1 MSLKVNRRAFVSSA
15 GSLALCVSMLPSHAA
30 NRDGVSVT
38 GLRVDFI
45 ASPLGVESSKP
56 RLSWLLLSH
65 ARNVR
70 QTAYRVTV
78 ASSAE
83 ALAAGAADLWDSGRV
98 SSSDCFSV
106 VYGGAPLKS
115 RQRCFWRARVWDEH
129 GVASPPSETSF
140 WEMGLLEPSDWS
152 GKWLAAEE
160 ESMREDRAIG
170 FDWIKGPG
178 AKPNRATKFRR
189 VFEIPAK
196 ANATFLLIAN
206 GATHAWLD
214 GTELMSSSA
223 VVGFGLGRAQQV
235 SFPLEAGRHVLAVS
249 VDVARIG
256 ERFGFEGAEM
266 AAFLRV
272 DPTDGH
278 TLRFRAKGWK
288 TALSETSGWNKTGFD
303 DSDWSDA
310 ASVTAARPSPWPPEP
325 AVLLR
330 RPFVTSQQ
338 VHSARLYV
346 TALGGYEIYLNGRKI
361 GDGLLAPESNDF
373 RVRTL
378 YRVHDVTDAI
388 ATGENVLGAMVSDGW
403 YASYARLGRY
413 PWGPPPR
420 RLLAQLELTYAD
432 GTREVIETGPGW
444 QASLAPVVS
453 SEIYDGET
461 YDARLEQPG
470 WASPG
475 FDAGKWWSAWTA
487 SVPPAKPTAQIDP
500 PIRREMTLPAQS
512 VKKVGPAAFVFDFGQ
527 NFAGFAR
534 LKVRGPAGTRIE
546 MRFAEITKDNGEVDQ
561 TNLRSARATEVYV
574 LKGDPA
580 GETYEPHFTYHGFR
594 YVQVTG
600 FPGEPAAENL
610 EGVVIH
616 SDLQFAGRLRI
627 ENPLI
632 DKLWRNTVWSQRS
645 NFMGIPTDCPQ
656 RDERLGWMG
665 DANVFWDAAAFNMDV
680 DSFTRRFMAAVRD
693 AQMESGAFADY
704 SPAAIQWAGA
714 DGKTGAAPGWADAGV
729 CLPWTAWQRYG
740 DTAIIDENWEAMTR
754 YIRYILR
761 ANPDFVWRNGR
772 GSDYGDWLALD
783 AKQPGDPT
791 TPKDLIG
798 TAMWAH
804 SVDCMAQM
812 AQATN
817 RQQDVA
823 QYRKLWAQIVIAFQ
837 RNYVA
842 ADGFVGNGSQTGYI
856 LALRY
861 NLLPTTLRTAAVS
874 KLVSDIKRRGTLLST
889 GFLGTPNSLDVLADA
904 GYSDLVYSLLLRN
917 EFPSWGYMIA
927 KGATTIWERWNGDTG
942 DVAMNSF
949 NHYALGAV
957 CGFMF
962 RRIAGIAPLAP
973 GFRRIGVSTLLDP
986 RVKHVGAEYD
996 SVLGRISTD
1005 WRQRDG
1011 GRLDLDLTIPPN
1023 ATATVHIPTTP
1034 GLQLKEGRRD
1044 VTRVPGIRRVR
1055 HADREAV
1062 LEVASGEYAFTVS

>member
-1 MSLKVNRRAFVSSA
+1 MSLKLSRRAFVSSA
-15 GSLALCVSMLPSHAA
+15 STLAFGASVWPSLAADSGA
-30 NRDGVSVT
+30 VSVT
-38 GLRVDFI
+38 GLRAEYV
-45 ASPLGVESSKP
+45 ASPLGVETNKP
-56 RLSWLLLSH
+56 RLSWLLLSRG
-65 ARNVR
+65 RNVR
-70 QTAYRVTV
+70 QSAYRVTV

-98 SSSDCFSV
+98 NVSDCFSV
-106 VYGGAPLKS
+106 PYGGVPLKS
-115 RQRCFWRARVWDEH
+115 RQRCFWRVRVWDEH
-129 GVASPPSETSF
+129 GVASLPSETSF
-140 WEMGLLEPSDWS
+140 WEMGLLDPSDWS
-152 GKWLAAEE
+152 GQWLAAESE
-160 ESMREDRAIG
+160 KMREDRAVG
-170 FDWIKGPG
+170 FDWIKGPE
-178 AKPNRATKFRR
+178 AKANQTTKFRR
-189 VFEIPAK
+189 VFEIPANG
-196 ANATFLLIAN
+196 NATFLLCAN
-206 GATHAWLD
+206 GATTAKLD
-214 GTELMSSSA
+214 GVQIMSSVA
-223 VVGFGLGRAQQV
+223 TVGFGLGTAQQV
-235 SFPLEAGRHVLAVS
+235 SFPLKAGTHVLAVS
-249 VDVARIG
+249 LGVVQFGR
-256 ERFGFEGAEM
+256 RFRFEGAEI

-272 DPTDGH
+272 DTADGRS
-278 TLRFRAKGWK
+278 LRIGPKGWK
-288 TALSETSGWNKTGFD
+288 TALAEADGWDKTGFD

-310 ASVTAARPSPWPPEP
+310 APVAAARPSPWPPES

-330 RPFVTSQQ
+330 RSFVTSQQ
-338 VHSARLYV
+338 VRSARLYV
-346 TALGGYEIYLNGRKI
+346 TALGGYEMYLNGRKI
-361 GDGLLAPESNDF
+361 GDALLEPESNDF
-373 RVRTL
+373 LVRTL
-378 YRVHDVTDAI
+378 YRVHDLTGAI
-388 ATGENVLGAMVSDGW
+388 TAGENVLGAMVGDGW

-420 RLLAQLELTYAD
+420 RLLAQLELTYGD
-432 GTREVIETGPGW
+432 GTREVIATGPGW
-444 QASLAPVVS
+444 QAALAPVVN
-453 SEIYDGET
+453 SEIYNGET

-475 FDAGKWWSAWTA
+475 FDAGKWWPAWTA
-487 SVPPAKPTAQIDP
+487 PEPPTKPTAQIDP

-534 LKVRGPAGTRIE
+534 LKVKGPAGARVE
-546 MRFAEITKDNGEVDQ
+546 MRFAEITKQDGEVDQ
-561 TNLRSARATEVYV
+561 TNLRSARATDVYT

-594 YVQVTG
+594 FVQVTG

-616 SDLQFAGRLRI
+616 SDLPFTGKLRI
-627 ENPLI
+627 DNPLI
-632 DKLWRNTVWSQRS
+632 DKFWHNTVWSQRS

-680 DSFTRRFMAAVRD
+680 DSFTRRFMVAVRD
-693 AQMESGAFADY
+693 AQMPSGAFADY
-704 SPAAIQWAGA
+704 SPASIHPEDAE
-714 DGKTGAAPGWADAGV
+714 GKVGAAPGWADAGV
-729 CLPWTAWQRYG
+729 CLPWTVWQRYG

-754 YIRYILR
+754 YMHYILG

-804 SVDCMAQM
+804 STDCMAQM
-812 AQATN
+812 AEATN
-817 RQQDVA
+817 RRQDAA
-823 QYRKLWAQIVIAFQ
+823 QYRSLLAQIVSAFQ
-837 RNYVA
+837 RNYIA
-842 ADGFVGNGSQTGYI
+842 ADGSVGNGSQTGYI

-861 NLLPTTLRTAAVS
+861 NLLPTALRPAAVG
-874 KLVSDIKRRGTLLST
+874 KLVADIKRRGTLLST

-904 GYSDLVYSLLLRN
+904 GRSDLVYSLLLRT

-986 RVKHVGAEYD
+986 RVKRVGAEYD
-996 SVLGRISTD
+996 SVLGRIATD

-1023 ATATVHIPTTP
+1023 AAAIVRIPAMA
-1034 GLQLKEGRRD
+1034 GLALKEGRHD
-1044 VTRVPGIRRVR
+1044 VAKVRSIRLVR
-1055 HADREAV
+1055 REAHEVV
-1062 LEVASGEYAFTVS
+1062 LEVASGEYAFTVG